1 MKLVFKG
8 KHGIAASVHVQDA
21 RLRRVVK
28 RCQDLPGQV
37 LFQYVDDAG
46 SPCPITSTDVNR
58 YLNDVTGLPITAK
71 DFRTWMGTLMA
82 TVAFAELPAPASD
95 RHAKRAVNQV
105 LGVVSSHLGNTPAVC
120 RASYIHPDV
129 ITAFADGTLAER
141 WEGATARGSRLL
153 VPEERKLLQLLR
165 PRRARRVKP
174 AAAA

>member
-1 MKLVFKG
+1 
-8 KHGIAASVHVQDA
+8 
-21 RLRRVVK
+21 
-28 RCQDLPGQV
+28 
-37 LFQYVDDAG
+37 
-46 SPCPITSTDVNR
+46 
-58 YLNDVTGLPITAK
+58 
-71 DFRTWMGTLMA
+71 MA

-95 RHAKRAVNQV
+95 RDAKRAVNQV